1 MTFQVTK
8 PHKLSDQIEALA
20 YDWVFEDVCQYFGVE
35 DIPELTEMQAD
46 ALFDYAENLPDHID
60 PIIGT
65 VLRTMHWQW
74 EEENL

>member
-35 DIPELTEMQAD
+35 DIPELTDMQAD
-46 ALFDYAENLPDHID
+46 ALRECADDLPGHVE

-65 VLRTMHWQW
+65 VLRTMYWQW